1 MKLEEIISA
10 ILLGAGAL
18 LMLVAAIGLL
28 RFPDLFLRMSATTKA
43 ATLGMMLFMLALIV
57 AFQDSGVTTRAIAIA
72 IFTFLTLP
80 VPAHL
85 LGRAA
90 YFMGVPLWKG
100 TQVDELRGKYDPY
113 THHLESEP
121 VKSELPESKAD

>member
-1 MKLEEIISA
+1 MNAIEILSA
-10 ILLGAGAL
+10 VLLGAGAL

-43 ATLGMMLFMLALIV
+43 ATLGMLLFMSALVV
-57 AFQDSGVTTRAIAIA
+57 AFRDPGVATRATAIV

-100 TQVDELRGKYDPY
+100 TRVDELRGKYDPR
-113 THHLESEP
+113 THALDSES
-121 VKSELPESKAD
+121 ARGNAND